1 MALSASSI
9 LHRPK
14 RVATWDRFLPLLL
27 IALPIVLVSWA
38 VLMYALNLPFWDD
51 FQVQDHLLLLK
62 NSPGSQK
69 LIHLF
74 DQHWEHRIVWMRLVF
89 AFYALVNGSLNYYWL
104 SVIGIIGLLVALGI
118 LFAVFRQ
125 LSLPL
130 LYFVPVPFLLFTLQ
144 SYESMIWAMASVQ
157 NFWFLAFAL
166 LVFYWLAQ
174 NTTRTRILAL
184 GMGTLVTFSGGNGPI
199 VMVAGLLVL
208 AYQRQWR
215 FAGYWALAT
224 VVCIT
229 GYFYSYQRISFFPSP
244 YKYPVTDWIKAFFVF
259 LGSLANTWPNAGAGL
274 LNYEST
280 LWLTTAMG
288 VVVTVVTGRFV
299 FSLVRRFK
307 KEQVDIPSS
316 FFLGCILFIGATV
329 AITVYSRVGF
339 GGPGYLLHGRYKVY
353 SALAL
358 CVVYLISVYTWQNRK
373 SLPRYVVSI
382 IIPSIGLSLL
392 SDYLCLEGMI
402 NQHRRVIAE
411 YVSYLAN
418 TPADRQQGAKEV
430 FVSTKPSFLS
440 NQISQLTDKSWW
452 TAPTTTDIDKIDD
465 QPFMYT
471 IVKSDAV
478 NPTLRQP
485 DDGSY
490 IFFKSVTHSY
500 LFAAQPL
507 RPTSTILTGFSNYF
521 MANGFQAQALKEK
534 LEPGRYRIGILT
546 HQNNR
551 IDLAMTNRYI
561 TFTSL

>member
-9 LHRPK
+9 LYHLK
-14 RVATWDRFLPLLL
+14 RLANWERFFSLLL

-51 FQVQDHLLLLK
+51 FQVQDHLLFLK
-62 NSPGSQK
+62 NSSGSQK
-69 LIHLF
+69 LSHLF
-74 DQHWEHRIVWMRLVF
+74 DQHWEHRIVWTRLVF
-89 AFYALVNGSLNYYWL
+89 AFYAMLNGSLNYYWL
-104 SVIGIIGLLVALGI
+104 TIIGIIGLLIALGT

-130 LYFVPVPFLLFTLQ
+130 LYFAPVPLLLFTLQ

-184 GMGTLVTFSGGNGPI
+184 GMGILVTFSGGNGPI
-199 VMVAGLLVL
+199 VMAAGLLVL

-224 VVCIT
+224 AVCVT

-244 YKYPVTDWIKAFFVF
+244 FRYPITDWIKAVFVF
-259 LGSLANTWPNAGAGL
+259 LGSLTNPWPNSGTSL
-274 LNYEST
+274 LSYETT
-280 LWLTTAMG
+280 LWLTMATG
-288 VVVTVVTGRFV
+288 IVVVIATGRFA
-299 FSLVRRFK
+299 FSLFRIFSTK
-307 KEQVDIPSS
+307 QVDTSSS

-339 GGPGYLLHGRYKVY
+339 GGPGYLLQGRYKVY
-353 SALAL
+353 SALTL
-358 CVVYLISVYTWQNRK
+358 NVVYLFSLYTWQNK
-373 SLPRYVVSI
+373 LFLPRYVVSI
-382 IIPSIGLSLL
+382 IIPTIGLSLL
-392 SDYLCLEGMI
+392 SDYLCLEGII
-402 NQHRRVIAE
+402 NQHRRVVAE

-418 TPADRQQGAKEV
+418 TPAERQQAARAI
-430 FVSTKPSFLS
+430 FVPTEPSFLS
-440 NQISQLTDKSWW
+440 NQLTELTGESWW
-452 TAPTTTDIDKIDD
+452 TALTTTNIDKLDE
-465 QPFMYT
+465 QPFMYN
-471 IVKSDAV
+471 ISKSDAAS
-478 NPTLRQP
+478 PTLLRP

-490 IFFKSVTHSY
+490 IFFKSLTHTY
-500 LFAAQPL
+500 LFAAQPV
-507 RPTSTILTGFSNYF
+507 RPTSTILTGFSDYF
-521 MANGFQAQALKEK
+521 MADGFYAQVLKEK

-546 HQNNR
+546 NQNNR
-551 IDLAMTNRYI
+551 IRLAMTNRYV